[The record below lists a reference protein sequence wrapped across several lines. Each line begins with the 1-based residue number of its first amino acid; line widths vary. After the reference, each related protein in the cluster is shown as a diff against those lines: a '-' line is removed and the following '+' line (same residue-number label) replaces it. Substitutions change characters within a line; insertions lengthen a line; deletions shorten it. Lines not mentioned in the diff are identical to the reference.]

1 MVALVVALVLV
12 ARLAPAS
19 TTDIVTLRG
28 RPQAVHVYGTRGSSP
43 PVIVSSG
50 DGGWIHLGP
59 HIAQVLAA
67 QGYFVVGF
75 NAKEYLRSFTT
86 IGSGLQQT
94 DVPGDYRELV
104 RFASGGSSLKP
115 ILVGVSEGAG
125 LSVLA
130 AADGPTKAA
139 LGGVIA
145 IGLPDVNE
153 LGWRWKDAWIYVTH
167 GIPNEPT
174 FSSAALVGRMAPLP
188 LAAIHSTKDEF
199 VPVSQV
205 QQVMTHASDPKKLW
219 VIPAADHRFSDNLS
233 ELDRRLLEAMAWV
246 KSLAR

>member
-1 MVALVVALVLV
+1 MI
-12 ARLAPAS
+12 RRPPRS
-19 TTDIVTLRG
+19 TLFPYTTLFR
-28 RPQAVHVYGTRGSSP
+28 S
-43 PVIVSSG
+43 
-50 DGGWIHLGP
+50 GP
-59 HIAQVLAA
+59 HIAQLLAGR
-67 QGYFVVGF
+67 GYFVVGF
-75 NAKEYLRSFTT
+75 DAKEYLRSFTT
-86 IGSGLQQT
+86 NATTLQPAE
-94 DVPGDYRELV
+94 VPGDYRELV
-104 RFASGGSSLKP
+104 RFASGGSSPKP

-174 FSSAALVGRMAPLP
+174 FSSAALVTQMAPLP

-205 QQVMTHASDPKKLW
+205 QQMMTRASDPKKLW

-233 ELDRRLLEAMAWV
+233 ELDRRLLEAMDWV
-246 KSLAR
+246 NRLSAR